1 VLSIA
6 DYMRQVDRAAA
17 KLAALQQPV
26 RLVFL
31 CGHDS
36 HKTFKSA
43 AYMAKHYPRD
53 FQYSVLQYT
62 KLPYAGEADNAV
74 RKNNSSAHLVTLE
87 FIADIEIMAAA
98 SVYIGSYSNVF
109 TLVQSRRI
117 ANSYTDSNSNS
128 TSSGSSSGRVTL
140 PSCFIDSK
148 KLPPVTVCEG
158 TPEMQKYLC
167 YFYKICSPKRH

>member
-1 VLSIA
+1 
-6 DYMRQVDRAAA
+6 MREVDTAAA

-36 HKTFKSA
+36 HKTFRSA
-43 AYMAKHYPRD
+43 AYMTKHYPRE

-74 RKNNSSAHLVTLE
+74 RKNNTSAHLVSLE

-98 SVYIGSYSNVF
+98 SAYIGSYSNVF
-109 TLVQSRRI
+109 TLVQSKRI
-117 ANSYTDSNSNS
+117 ANSYTDSNS
-128 TSSGSSSGRVTL
+128 TRLTL
-140 PSCFIDSK
+140 PACFIDSK
-148 KLPPVTVCEG
+148 KVPPVTVCEG
-158 TPEMQKYLC
+158 TPEMQRYLC
-167 YFYKICSPKRH
+167 YFYKICSPKGQ

>member
-1 VLSIA
+1 
-6 DYMRQVDRAAA
+6 MREVDRAAA

-36 HKTFKSA
+36 HTTFKSA
-43 AYMAKHYPRD
+43 AYMSKHYPRD

-74 RKNNSSAHLVTLE
+74 RKNNSSAHLVSLE

-98 SVYIGSYSNVF
+98 SAYIGSYSNVF

-117 ANSYTDSNSNS
+117 AHSYAVSSSSNSGN
-128 TSSGSSSGRVTL
+128 SSSIGSAKVTL

-148 KLPPVTVCEG
+148 KVPPVTVCEG

-167 YFYKICSPKRH
+167 YFYKICSPKGQ